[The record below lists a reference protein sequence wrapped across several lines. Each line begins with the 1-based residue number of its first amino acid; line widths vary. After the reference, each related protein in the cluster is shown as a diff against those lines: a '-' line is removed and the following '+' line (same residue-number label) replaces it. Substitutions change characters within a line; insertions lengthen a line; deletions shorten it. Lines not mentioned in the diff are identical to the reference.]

1 MSFNS
6 NLKLGKFRSLLNN
19 QTTEQKDL
27 IKSREF
33 EKSYSRAINEP
44 CVQHTLDYIGK
55 HNIQQR
61 TAQSRSMRNTSPLFC
76 SSSKNR
82 NMTAREEEDEH
93 QSHLPQHVE
102 DESGEEARVPTST
115 SPSMLVNSSKLKV
128 ICTKLLQ
135 SF

>member
-19 QTTEQKDL
+19 LTTEQKDL

-33 EKSYSRAINEP
+33 
-44 CVQHTLDYIGK
+44 D
-55 HNIQQR
+55 IQQR

-93 QSHLPQHVE
+93 QSHLPQPQHVE